1 MMAQKKKSSDINIP
15 FRLWYGMA
23 VAFLVLPVII
33 FFAGYLRW
41 YIGIPFALLFAGFGV
56 YAVLDCSKKGRGK
69 TALASDSL
77 DIKIPLKYLIGFA
90 LFSIFLAY
98 FSGVGEFI
106 YSLQDHAIRRATL
119 SDLVS
124 YKWPVIYDYSTQTNP
139 DVINIIGKTSGKTAL
154 MYYFTYWMPAAL
166 AGKLLGRT
174 AADIFLMLWS
184 AMGMFLTLLGMVK
197 INGRACV
204 TQPIFF
210 MFFGGLDV
218 IPTLVYDATGYP
230 LWTSIEGWV
239 PNMAYYCNL
248 SEIANVF
255 HQCIPCFLITVL
267 VMLSVNSRTFGL
279 TGGLLFAYS
288 PFGVFGIIPVIGTA
302 IFRKEMRQDVKSTL
316 LDIFTPVNILSAA
329 ILLFVYGSF
338 YSANSGA
345 LGKNGFT
352 WKFYDSFGLFVIC
365 YICFVIIEVLP
376 VAAILFKRYKKNAFY
391 ICAAI
396 CLTLIPLY
404 MMTWVNDFAMR
415 ASMPS
420 RLIMCTFLAGFYKD
434 LYDEDAVRLR
444 EKKKMGKKKVIAL
457 TCAIL
462 ATILMIFP
470 GFVNAY
476 LIAGCQL
483 TGEPDRKEM
492 VGSFGNINVAA
503 DETIE
508 YAYVVNNQFYTDDYM
523 DSFFFRYL
531 GKT

>member
-1 MMAQKKKSSDINIP
+1 MSKKKSSGVKIP
-15 FRLWYGMA
+15 FRLWYGLT
-23 VAFLVLPVII
+23 VSFLVIPVIV
-33 FFAGYLRW
+33 FCLGYLRW
-41 YIGIPFALLFAGFGV
+41 YIGIPFATCFAAFSV
-56 YAVLDCSKKGRGK
+56 YAVYDCTKQGGGR
-69 TALASDSL
+69 TSLASNTKDL
-77 DIKIPLKYLIGFA
+77 VIPIKYLIGYA
-90 LFSIFLAY
+90 LFAVFLAY

-119 SDLVS
+119 SDLIS

-139 DVINIIGKTSGKTAL
+139 EVIQIIGKTSGKTAL

-166 AGKLLGRT
+166 AGKIFGRT
-174 AADIFLMLWS
+174 AADIFLMLWT
-184 AMGMFLTLLGMVK
+184 AMGIFLTLLGMVK

-218 IPTLVYDATGYP
+218 IPTLVYSATGYP

-248 SEIANVF
+248 SEIANVY

-267 VMLSVNSRTFGL
+267 VMLSVNTRTFGL

-288 PFGVFGIIPVIGTA
+288 PFGVFGLFPVIGTA
-302 IFRKEMRQDVKSTL
+302 VFRKEMRQDVKGTL
-316 LDIFTPVNILSAA
+316 KDLFTVVNIVSPVM
-329 ILLFVYGSF
+329 LLLVFGSF
-338 YSANSGA
+338 YTGNSQA
-345 LGKNGFT
+345 IGKSGFT
-352 WKFYDSFGLFVIC
+352 WEFYDSVGLFIIC
-365 YICFVIIEVLP
+365 YLCFILIEVFP
-376 VAAILFKRYKKNAFY
+376 VSAILFNHFKKNVFY
-391 ICAAI
+391 KCAAI

-420 RLIMCTFLAGFYKD
+420 RFIMCIFLAGLFKD
-434 LYDEDAVRLR
+434 LYDEDAERLIR
-444 EKKKMGKKKVIAL
+444 KAKMGKKKFIGLIFIIL
-457 TCAIL
+457 TM
-462 ATILMIFP
+462 ILMIFP

-476 LIAGCQL
+476 LIAGSEL

-492 VGSFGNINVAA
+492 VGSFGNINQAY

-508 YAYVVNNQFYTDDYM
+508 YAYVVNNQFYTDDYL

-531 GKT
+531 AKT

>member
-1 MMAQKKKSSDINIP
+1 MSRKKSSGVKIP
-15 FRLWYGMA
+15 FRLWYGLS
-23 VAFLVLPVII
+23 VSFLVIPVVI
-33 FFAGYLRW
+33 FCLGYLRW
-41 YIGIPFALLFAGFGV
+41 YIGIPFALCLAAFSV
-56 YAVLDCSKKGRGK
+56 YAVYDCTKIRAGN
-69 TALASDSL
+69 TALAL
-77 DIKIPLKYLIGFA
+77 NTKDIVLPLKYLIGYA
-90 LFSIFLAY
+90 LFAIFLAY
-98 FSGVGEFI
+98 FSGIGEFI

-119 SDLVS
+119 SDLIS

-139 DVINIIGKTSGKTAL
+139 DVIQIIGKTSGKTAL

-166 AGKLLGRT
+166 AGKIFGRT

-184 AMGMFLTLLGMVK
+184 AMGIFLTLLGMVK

-218 IPTLVYDATGYP
+218 IPTLVYSATGYP

-248 SEIANVF
+248 SEIANVY

-267 VMLSVNSRTFGL
+267 VMLSVNTRTFGL

-288 PFGVFGIIPVIGTA
+288 PFGVFGMLPVVATA
-302 IFRKEMRQDVKSTL
+302 MFRKDMRQDVKGTL
-316 LDIFTPVNILSAA
+316 KDLFTAVNIVSPVI
-329 ILLFVYGSF
+329 ILLVFGSF
-338 YSANSGA
+338 YTGNSQA
-345 LGKNGFT
+345 IGKTGFT

-365 YICFVIIEVLP
+365 YLCFIIIEVLP
-376 VAAILFKRYKKNAFY
+376 VSAILFSRFKKNAFY
-391 ICAAI
+391 KCAAI

-420 RLIMCTFLAGFYKD
+420 RLIMCIFLAGFFKD
-434 LYDEDAVRLR
+434 LYDEDAARLA
-444 EKKKMGKKKVIAL
+444 KKAKMGRKKFIAL
-457 TCAIL
+457 IFIIL
-462 ATILMIFP
+462 TMILMIFP

-476 LIAGCQL
+476 LIAGSEL

-492 VGSFGNINVAA
+492 VGSFGNINQAA

-508 YAYVVNNQFYTDDYM
+508 YAYVVNNQFYTDNYQETI
-523 DSFFFRYL
+523 FFKYL
-531 GKT
+531 AKQ